1 MQLCLRP
8 SSCSDKFGDGSVQS
22 TTENFMPS
30 YSLHTALCLMYQLWT
45 AQPKTGRKAN
55 CDALHVSMCMSVCV
69 FLGGGTWIVPRT
81 AAESEPDRRLITV
94 SAFITTT
101 WPLTTVFLQT
111 RGEKHCRASVVTLNF
126 GRTFFFFFLLF
137 MLQIML
143 HMSSNY
149 FWKCEITYVYWAK
162 NSPTEI
168 NITSAAMQQTNPSKT
183 NRFLNLHEKQAN

>member
-69 FLGGGTWIVPRT
+69 FWGGNMNCSSYCSWVRARQEAHYSVSIHHDYLTFNNCLFT
-81 AAESEPDRRLITV
+81 DQRR
-94 SAFITTT
+94 
-101 WPLTTVFLQT
+101 
-111 RGEKHCRASVVTLNF
+111 ETLPGF
-126 GRTFFFFFLLF
+126 CGDTQLWQDLFFFFLLF

-168 NITSAAMQQTNPSKT
+168 NITSPAMQQTNPSKT